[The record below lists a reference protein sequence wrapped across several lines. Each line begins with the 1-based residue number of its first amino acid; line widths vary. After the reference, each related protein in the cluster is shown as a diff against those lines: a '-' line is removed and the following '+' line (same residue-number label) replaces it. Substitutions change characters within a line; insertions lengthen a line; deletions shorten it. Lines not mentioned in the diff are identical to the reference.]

1 MKHLKTFENYNQSIN
16 EEFFGLKSA
25 DEKAYKNTATFL
37 NGDSEEAKKVKEL
50 FKKMKPDENTPIK
63 LDNNLMKQINISLEK
78 NPRNYLFSKSDGTM
92 YNSNSWTV
100 SANRILKRLIN
111 PSFSLTMFRHIYL
124 SRPELNMNDK
134 TIKEKKEVADSM
146 AHSVDT
152 QSKYIWK
159 K

>member
-63 LDNNLMKQINISLEK
+63 LDNNLMKQITVLGAQWANKNKMIEKDYTFSQIKTVLEK
-78 NPRNYLFSKSDGTM
+78 EFGRNFKGGSNPQ
-92 YNSNSWTV
+92 
-100 SANRILKRLIN
+100 AN
-111 PSFSLTMFRHIYL
+111 
-124 SRPELNMNDK
+124 
-134 TIKEKKEVADSM
+134 
-146 AHSVDT
+146 
-152 QSKYIWK
+152 
-159 K
+159 